1 MMNLPRS
8 ARSLDSVEFETSMN
22 TLDSRDLDAA
32 TQEVIVK
39 PANSGCLSE
48 LACEEFLMRCGFAAT
63 HVVTAPG
70 RVNLIGEHLDYND
83 GFVLPLAID
92 RFVTIAGASESQF
105 SKLEFFSV
113 DLQDSVSI
121 PCGKVPQPVGQGWQ
135 NYILG
140 VVAQFLERGIVL
152 PPLKA
157 VIASTVPLGSGLSSS
172 AALEVA
178 VATFLESITGHQLD
192 PWDKVRMC
200 QTAEHRFAGMP
211 CGIMDQFSSVFGRA
225 GCLMLLDCRNH
236 DLRYIPFGESTTD
249 DEAMTLLVANSNVKH
264 ALVDGEYALRRRQCE
279 SACEKLEVTSLR
291 DLTVDRLLANA
302 DRLNEIEFRRAMH
315 VVTEIARTLACADA
329 IEQNNWKLA
338 GQLMYESHDSLR
350 DDYEVSCQELD
361 LLVDLCRELAPD
373 AGVFGSRMTG
383 GGFGGSTVTLVR
395 RQTAGRVIEAIGP
408 AYKNKTG
415 IQPTFFCC
423 QPADGAR
430 QLKP

>member
-1 MMNLPRS
+1 L
-8 ARSLDSVEFETSMN
+8 
-22 TLDSRDLDAA
+22 SRFGA
-32 TQEVIVK
+32 
-39 PANSGCLSE
+39 
-48 LACEEFLMRCGFAAT
+48 AAT

-92 RFVTIAGASESQF
+92 RSVTIAGTSDSSF
-105 SKLEFFSV
+105 HGMEFFS
-113 DLQDSVSI
+113 LEIQDSLHI
-121 PCGKVPQPVGQGWQ
+121 AGDETPQPSIKGWQ
-135 NYILG
+135 NYIIG

-236 DLRYIPFGESTTD
+236 DLRYIPYGESTTD
-249 DEAMTLLVANSNVKH
+249 DEAMTLVVTNSNVKH
-264 ALVDGEYALRRRQCE
+264 ALVDGEYALRRRQCK
-279 SACEKLEVTSLR
+279 SACEKLEIASLR
-291 DLTVDRLLANA
+291 DLTMERLIAYA
-302 DRLNEIEFRRAMH
+302 DRLSEIEFRRARH

-329 IEQNNWKLA
+329 IEKNNWKLA
-338 GQLMYESHDSLR
+338 GQRMYESHDSLR

-361 LLVDLCRELAPD
+361 LLVDICRELAPD

-395 RQTAGRVIEAIGP
+395 SQTAGRVIEAIGP

-415 IQPTFFCC
+415 IQPNFFCC